1 MSRNKWKGSLTVVGT
16 GIKAVAH
23 STNEARRHIE
33 QADKVYFVCAD
44 VLTSLWIQ
52 SLNQRAESLH
62 SYFNI
67 NKSRYDS
74 YEEIIE
80 HLLVGLRK
88 GWRVCVAFYGHPGVF
103 VYPSHQ
109 VIKRARDEGYDAVML
124 PGISAEDCL
133 FADVGLDP
141 ARTGCQSFE
150 ATDFL
155 VYKRRP
161 DTSCALI
168 LWQVGVIGLLNH
180 VPVNSTAKGVG
191 LLTSFLL
198 DHYPATHKAVI
209 YEAALDAACPPRIDE
224 VELGTLTEQT
234 FSPFSTLYV
243 APATELVPDKAML
256 KKLRMPHPPRRPVQS
271 KESVCK

>member
-1 MSRNKWKGSLTVVGT
+1 MTVVGT
-16 GIKAVAH
+16 GIKAAAH
-23 STNEARRHIE
+23 STSEARGHIE

-44 VLTSLWIQ
+44 VLACLWIH

-62 SYFNI
+62 PYFDV
-67 NKSRYDS
+67 NKPRYDS

-80 HLLVGLRK
+80 LILVSVRK
-88 GWRVCVAFYGHPGVF
+88 GSRVCVAFYGHPGVF

-109 VIKRARDEGYDAVML
+109 VIKRARKEGYDAVML

-133 FADVGLDP
+133 FADLGLDP
-141 ARTGCQSFE
+141 AQTGCQSFE

-168 LWQVGVIGLLNH
+168 LWQVGAIGCLNH
-180 VPVNSTAKGVG
+180 VPVNSTARPAG

-198 DHYPATHKAVI
+198 EHYPANHKAVI
-209 YEAALDAACPPRIDE
+209 YEASPDSIRPPRIDE
-224 VELGTLTEQT
+224 IELGMLNELTL
-234 FSPFSTLYV
+234 SPFSTLCV

-256 KKLRMPHPPRRPVQS
+256 RKLRMSHPPRRPA
-271 KESVCK
+271 